1 MEELQEMAANFGLKY
16 AEKHELIKKDP
27 LLGVAVACVAADG
40 FTFGFEYEGTKDELK
55 DKIADLALEYVA
67 KHQDGIMEKEPL
79 LGVAFAIAYRA
90 GVEGG
95 IDEREKVD
103 FDRDEQGNIIGI
115 STNKN

>member
-1 MEELQEMAANFGLKY
+1 MEELKKMADDFGLKY

-27 LLGVAVACVAADG
+27 LIGVAVACVAADG
-40 FTFGFEYEGTKDELK
+40 FTFGFNYEGTTDELK
-55 DKIADLALEYVA
+55 DKIADIALEYVE
-67 KHQDGIMEKEPL
+67 KHSEGIMHKEPL
-79 LGVAFAIAYRA
+79 LGIAFAIAYRA
-90 GVEGG
+90 GAEGG